1 MDGFRKRG
9 EVLHATEANL
19 DAQRR
24 VERAGGGVE
33 GEARDGRRRP
43 ADRTE
48 IRPSPRGTLCGVSDV
63 TRILAQWEDLDDPA
77 ADLLPLVYGQLRAMA
92 RSRMRHERVG
102 HTLQA
107 TALVHEAYLKL
118 MDLQGDAGAAARDR
132 RRFFAAAGEA
142 MRRLTIDHA
151 RRRNAAKRGGGG
163 GAKIAL
169 DALGGDVPD
178 PKQADT
184 DDRLIALGEALD
196 VLEAEDPRAAEVV
209 KLRHFAGLT
218 VAEVAA
224 AMEVS
229 VRTVEREWT
238 FARARLLELVRH
250 ADA

>member
-1 MDGFRKRG
+1 MAAVRSTTSGDDG
-9 EVLHATEANL
+9 
-19 DAQRR
+19 DAK
-24 VERAGGGVE
+24 G
-33 GEARDGRRRP
+33 P
-43 ADRTE
+43 
-48 IRPSPRGTLCGVSDV
+48 SDV
-63 TRILAQWEDLDDPA
+63 TQILQQWEHLDDPA

-92 RSRMRHERVG
+92 RSRMRNERAG

-118 MDLQGDAGAAARDR
+118 MDLQGDAHAAARDR
-132 RRFFAAAGEA
+132 QRFFAAAGEA

-163 GAKIAL
+163 ARIAL
-169 DALGGDVPD
+169 DALGGDVAD
-178 PKQADT
+178 PRQADA

-209 KLRHFAGLT
+209 KLRHFAGLS

-238 FARARLLELVRH
+238 FARARLLELVQR